1 MPATTEEV
9 LGHHIEAFATT
20 DVDTIMSDYADD
32 AVMFSPDGTIEGK
45 AAITEFFTGFVTL
58 LTPEFLANFVMGS
71 QQVNGEYAYL
81 TWSVTGAVPLGTDS
95 FHIVEGKIKMQSFA
109 VHMSA
114 D

>member
-1 MPATTEEV
+1 MPSTTEEV
-9 LGHHIEAFATT
+9 MGHHMGAMAAT
-20 DVDTIMSDYADD
+20 DVDEIMADYADD
-32 AVMFSPDGTIEGK
+32 AVLFSPDGTIEGK
-45 AAITEFFTGFVTL
+45 AAITEFFTGFMTL

-71 QQVNGEYAYL
+71 QQVNGEYGYL

-95 FHIVEGKIKMQSFA
+95 FHVVDGKIKMQSFA